1 MPGQSIETITL
12 EQAMELFK
20 LPRTIG
26 SHEGEPLVVNIGPYG
41 PYVFF
46 KKKFYSVPKN
56 EDLFAIGLE
65 RCLEIIDEKIAKDE
79 AKKPILLG
87 KHNNVDVMAAVG
99 RYGPYIAYNGHFYK
113 LPADTSIAKVKLQE
127 AIDIIRQ
134 TDEKNTVKSFTEDK
148 DLKIM
153 KAKTGKYI
161 TYKNENYKIPRNQA
175 NADLSYEDC
184 MQIIQNANTK
194 KK

>member
-1 MPGQSIETITL
+1 
-12 EQAMELFK
+12 
-20 LPRTIG
+20 
-26 SHEGEPLVVNIGPYG
+26 
-41 PYVFF
+41 
-46 KKKFYSVPKN
+46 
-56 EDLFAIGLE
+56 
-65 RCLEIIDEKIAKDE
+65 
-79 AKKPILLG
+79 
-87 KHNNVDVMAAVG
+87 MAAVG

-161 TYKNENYKIPRNQA
+161 TYKNENYKITRNQA
-175 NADLSYEDC
+175 NTDLSYEDC
-184 MQIIQNANTK
+184 MQIIQNANNK

>member
-1 MPGQSIETITL
+1 M
-12 EQAMELFK
+12 
-20 LPRTIG
+20 
-26 SHEGEPLVVNIGPYG
+26 
-41 PYVFF
+41 
-46 KKKFYSVPKN
+46 
-56 EDLFAIGLE
+56 
-65 RCLEIIDEKIAKDE
+65 
-79 AKKPILLG
+79 
-87 KHNNVDVMAAVG
+87 
-99 RYGPYIAYNGHFYK
+99 
-113 LPADTSIAKVKLQE
+113 KLQE

-134 TDEKNTVKSFTEDK
+134 TDEKNTVKSFAEDK

-184 MQIIQNANTK
+184 MQIIQNANNK